1 MTTREPFPCEFYID
15 ESGNPYLTPESLT
28 KHRYLAILAA
38 VVSPRTAQQMEKA
51 IEELVERFFPHLP
64 PPEVY
69 IKSTRI
75 RLRKHPFN
83 QLSHAQLKAFTD
95 ALYSVLLD
103 AGEAVRLFGFVID
116 KQAHVEQYAYPHDPY
131 ELGFKFLIERF
142 AIFMGRRQF
151 LERARI
157 VLDSRGK
164 KGKKSPDK
172 RLRVFHEK
180 IATTGTEHFSP
191 EDFARIAFP
200 AEFVDS
206 RTSRMI
212 QLVDLC
218 AYNLYAPF
226 AYDKPDY
233 PYFHLILPLFDRN
246 PYKPSE
252 ILGTGIKLFPSTF
265 EERAGHYVE
274 GKK

>member
-1 MTTREPFPCEFYID
+1 M
-15 ESGNPYLTPESLT
+15 
-28 KHRYLAILAA
+28 AAVLAA
-38 VVSPRTAQQMEKA
+38 QTAQEMEEA
-51 IEELVERFFPHLP
+51 VEQTVKRFFPHLP
-64 PPEVY
+64 PSEVY

-75 RLRKHPFN
+75 RRREHPFD
-83 QLSHAQLKAFTD
+83 QLSAEELKAFTD
-95 ALYSVLLD
+95 ALYSVLVD
-103 AGEAVRLFGFVID
+103 AGQAVRLFGFVID
-116 KQAHVEQYAYPHDPY
+116 KLAHVEQYAYPHDPY
-131 ELGFKFLIERF
+131 ELGFKFLLERF
-142 AIFMGRRQF
+142 AIFMGRRRF
-151 LERARI
+151 LARGRI
-157 VLDSRGK
+157 ILDSRGK
-164 KGKKSPDK
+164 KGKKSFDK

-180 IATTGTEHFSP
+180 IIATGTEHLSSA
-191 EDFARIAFP
+191 DVGRITFP
-200 AEFVDS
+200 AQFVDS
-206 RTSRMI
+206 KTSRMI

-246 PYKPSE
+246 PSRPSE